1 MKLGDGRLDEGNRKA
16 LLIVCGIILALVLM
30 LGPVLLRHAN
40 EFNRL
45 QQEKQ
50 THVR

>member
-16 LLIVCGIILALVLM
+16 LLIVCGIILGLVIV
-30 LGPVLLRHAN
+30 LGPVLLRRAN

-45 QQEKQ
+45 QTEKQ
-50 THVR
+50 SHVR